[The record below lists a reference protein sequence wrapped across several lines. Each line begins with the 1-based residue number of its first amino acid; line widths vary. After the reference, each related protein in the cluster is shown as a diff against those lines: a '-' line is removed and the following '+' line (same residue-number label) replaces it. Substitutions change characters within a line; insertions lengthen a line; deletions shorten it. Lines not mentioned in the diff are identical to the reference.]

1 MNLAL
6 SPLDLLLAAALAAVT
21 VFLLGVAFVLS
32 AREKRQKD
40 RRLRR
45 AQGAPTTDDRTG
57 NLSVRR
63 DTTDAKLPILDLLI
77 KALMPNPEKLRARLA
92 RTGRK
97 ISIGQFLMSMAILG
111 SAVAIGIRLLTN
123 FGAPTCLLVGFA
135 VGIAVPHFF
144 IGHLGKRRLF
154 KFNNLFPEA
163 IDLIVRGLRSGLPVS
178 ESIKQ
183 VAREISDPVGTE
195 FGQIADSITF
205 GMTMQE
211 ALWSAAG
218 RLDIPEYR
226 FFAITLAI
234 QQETGGNLAET
245 LENLSTVLR
254 RRKQMRLKIR
264 ALSSEAKASAYIIGS
279 LPFVM
284 FGIIM
289 LMNPD
294 YAMKLFT
301 DPRGLLMVGAAFVC
315 YGLGIGIMAKMI
327 RFEI

>member
-1 MNLAL
+1 MNLEL
-6 SPLDLLLAAALAAVT
+6 SPLDLLIAAALAAAT
-21 VFLLGVAFVLS
+21 VFLLGIAFVLS
-32 AREKRQKD
+32 ARESRQKG

-45 AQGAPTTDDRTG
+45 AQGSLTTDDRTA

-63 DTTDAKLPILDLLI
+63 NTTDARLPIFDTLI
-77 KALMPNPEKLRARLA
+77 KALMPNPEKLRARLT
-92 RTGRK
+92 RTGRR
-97 ISIGQFLMSMAILG
+97 ISIGQFLMSMLILG
-111 SAVAIGIRLLTN
+111 TAIAVGIRLVSH
-123 FGAPTCLLVGFA
+123 FGAPTCILVGFA
-135 VGIAVPHFF
+135 IGIAVPHFT

-183 VAREISDPVGTE
+183 VAREIGDPVGTE
-195 FGQIADSITF
+195 FAQIADSITF

-254 RRKQMRLKIR
+254 RRKQMRLKIK

-284 FGIIM
+284 FGII
-289 LMNPD
+289 LVMNPG
-294 YAMKLFT
+294 YAMKLFN
-301 DPRGLLMVGAAFVC
+301 DPRGLMMVGAAFVC

>member
-1 MNLAL
+1 MTLEL

-21 VFLLGVAFVLS
+21 VFLLGIAFVLG
-32 AREKRQKD
+32 ARDKRNKD

-45 AQGAPTTDDRTG
+45 AQGAPTSDDRSA

-63 DTTDAKLPILDLLI
+63 DTTDAKLPILDSLI
-77 KALMPNPEKLRARLA
+77 KSLMPNPEKLRARLA
-92 RTGRK
+92 RTGRR
-97 ISIGQFLMSMAILG
+97 ISIGQFLMSMFVLG
-111 SAVAIGIRLLTN
+111 AAVAVAIRMTTN
-123 FGAPTCLLVGFA
+123 FGAITCILVGFA
-135 VGIAVPHFF
+135 VGMAVPHFV

-183 VAREISDPVGTE
+183 VAREIADPVGTE
-195 FGQIADSITF
+195 FSQIADSITF

-211 ALWSAAG
+211 ALWAAAG

-254 RRKQMRLKIR
+254 RRKQMRLKIK

-279 LPFVM
+279 LPFLM
-284 FGIIM
+284 FGII
-289 LMNPD
+289 LIMNPA
-294 YAMKLFT
+294 YAMKLFN
-301 DPRGLLMVGAAFVC
+301 DPRGLIMVAAGFCC
-315 YGLGIGIMAKMI
+315 YALGIGIMAKMI

>member
-1 MNLAL
+1 MTLEL
-6 SPLDLLLAAALAAVT
+6 SPVDLLLAAALAAVT
-21 VFLLGVAFVLS
+21 VFLLGIAFVLG
-32 AREKRQKD
+32 ARDKRNKD
-40 RRLRR
+40 RRMRR
-45 AQGAPTTDDRTG
+45 AQGAVTSDDRSAS
-57 NLSVRR
+57 LSVRR
-63 DTTDAKLPILDLLI
+63 DTTDAKLPILDTLI
-77 KALMPNPEKLRARLA
+77 KSLMPNPEKLRARLA
-92 RTGRK
+92 RTGRR
-97 ISIGQFLMSMAILG
+97 ISIGQFLMSMLVLG
-111 SAVAIGIRLLTN
+111 SAVAVAIRMTTN
-123 FGAPTCLLVGFA
+123 FGAITCILVGLV
-135 VGIAVPHFF
+135 VGVAVPHFT

-183 VAREISDPVGTE
+183 VAREIADPVGTE
-195 FGQIADSITF
+195 FNQIADSITF

-211 ALWSAAG
+211 ALWAAAG

-254 RRKQMRLKIR
+254 RRKQMRLKIK

-284 FGIIM
+284 FGII
-289 LMNPD
+289 LVMNPT
-294 YAMKLFT
+294 YAMKLFN
-301 DPRGLLMVGAAFVC
+301 DPRGLVMVGAGFCC

>member
-1 MNLAL
+1 
-6 SPLDLLLAAALAAVT
+6 
-21 VFLLGVAFVLS
+21 VLS
-32 AREKRQKD
+32 AREKRAKG

-45 AQGAPTTDDRTG
+45 AQGAMTSDDRTAS
-57 NLSVRR
+57 LSVRR
-63 DTTDAKLPILDLLI
+63 DTTDAKLAIVDRLI
-77 KALMPNPEKLRARLA
+77 KSFLPNPEKLRARLL
-92 RTGRK
+92 RTGKR
-97 ISIGQFLMSMAILG
+97 ISIGQFLMAMLLLG
-111 SAVAIGIRLLTN
+111 TAVAVALRLTTN
-123 FGAPTCLLVGFA
+123 FGALTCLLVGMV
-135 VGIAVPHFF
+135 VGTAVPHFVV
-144 IGHLGKRRLF
+144 GSLGKRRLF

-183 VAREISDPVGTE
+183 VAREIADPVGTE
-195 FGQIADSITF
+195 FAQIADSITF

-254 RRKQMRLKIR
+254 RRKQMRLKIK

-289 LMNPD
+289 MMNPG
-294 YAMKLFT
+294 YAMKLFN
-301 DPRGLLMVGAAFVC
+301 DPRGLLMVGAALCC